1 MQHCYVLTCHEHEDG
16 LNILGVFASY
26 PTRDV
31 LFDKLS
37 KILKNPAVYV
47 DEVVSDVVS
56 DGLSYAGIYEIML
69 VKKVLE

>member
-47 DEVVSDVVS
+47 DEVVSD
-56 DGLSYAGIYEIML
+56 GLSYAGIYEIML

>member
-37 KILKNPAVYV
+37 KILKNPALYV
-47 DEVVSDVVS
+47 DEVVS

>member
-16 LNILGVFASY
+16 LNILGVFASH
-26 PTRDV
+26 PTKET
-31 LFDKLS
+31 LIGKLS
-37 KILKNPAVYV
+37 KILEKPTVYV
-47 DEVVSDVVS
+47 DEVVS

>member
-1 MQHCYVLTCHEHEDG
+1 MPHCYVLTCHQHEDG

-37 KILKNPAVYV
+37 KILKNPALYV
-47 DEVVSDVVS
+47 DEVVS

-69 VKKVLE
+69 AKEVLE

>member
-1 MQHCYVLTCHEHEDG
+1 MQYCYVLTFDDYEGDG
-16 LNILGVFASY
+16 FDILGVFASY

-47 DEVVSDVVS
+47 DEVVSD
-56 DGLSYAGIYEIML
+56 GLSYAGIYEIML
-69 VKKVLE
+69 VEKVLE

>member
-1 MQHCYVLTCHEHEDG
+1 MQYCHVLTCHEHEDG

-47 DEVVSDVVS
+47 DEVVSD
-56 DGLSYAGIYEIML
+56 GLSYAGIYEIML

>member
-1 MQHCYVLTCHEHEDG
+1 MQYCYVLTFDDYEGDG
-16 LNILGVFASY
+16 FDILGVFASY

-47 DEVVSDVVS
+47 DEVVSD
-56 DGLSYAGIYEIML
+56 GISYTGIYEIML
-69 VKKVLE
+69 AKEVLE

>member
-1 MQHCYVLTCHEHEDG
+1 MQYCYVLTCHDYEDG
-16 LNILGVFASY
+16 LNILGIFASY

-47 DEVVSDVVS
+47 DEVAS
-56 DGLSYAGIYEIML
+56 DGLSYTGIYEIML
-69 VKKVLE
+69 FKKVLE